1 MESYRQSTPTQT
13 PFMGMHCRTATN
25 STSASLHALASW
37 MASDE
42 QANSLIAH
50 LFGVWAWICFGSS
63 HTLSFDFSAM
73 RNPNRMKT
81 MRDLTART
89 NVTSHWLLHLWG
101 WPQCDSWHGS
111 NEIQCEK
118 SGNAC
123 IFVRFRKTWECLM
136 TCDICQALLKITK
149 TLGFVLDQTCVFHSR
164 DPLEVCIWERVNK
177 INFFVF
183 CTTTCCCLAH
193 WTSFKRQILSKL
205 MCQTAAWQQQ
215 QQKSEHNGKQKPQ
228 DWNTWKVI
236 WFVWA
241 QMVHAA
247 DITGHDHPCLWGAP
261 QRASMD
267 SVLEDSHVLF
277 LSNQESTTT
286 QSANVKQTEKPVIS
300 WRIKVAI
307 TTQLCSQF
315 RRVMGTPQR
324 ASFESGFPNWS
335 MFKLHW
341 SSFKAF
347 ANWRIVHHWQ
357 EMSCKQHTTFFLV
370 VSGLRR
376 GIIVFAIA
384 KTVKKTVFSKS

>member
-1 MESYRQSTPTQT
+1 
-13 PFMGMHCRTATN
+13 
-25 STSASLHALASW
+25 
-37 MASDE
+37 
-42 QANSLIAH
+42 
-50 LFGVWAWICFGSS
+50 
-63 HTLSFDFSAM
+63 
-73 RNPNRMKT
+73 MKT
-81 MRDLTART
+81 MRDWTTRT

-228 DWNTWKVI
+228 DENTQKVI
-236 WFVWA
+236 WFV
-241 QMVHAA
+241 HAA
-247 DITGHDHPCLWGAP
+247 NTTG
-261 QRASMD
+261 
-267 SVLEDSHVLF
+267 
-277 LSNQESTTT
+277 
-286 QSANVKQTEKPVIS
+286 
-300 WRIKVAI
+300 
-307 TTQLCSQF
+307 
-315 RRVMGTPQR
+315 
-324 ASFESGFPNWS
+324 
-335 MFKLHW
+335 HW
-341 SSFKAF
+341 SSLFVRFVTGSSSKSINGLSF
-347 ANWRIVHHWQ
+347 RRFSCSFCVKSRINHHSKCKCQANWKTCHQLKNQSCHHN
-357 EMSCKQHTTFFLV
+357 TTLFPIWEV
-370 VSGLRR
+370 DGDS
-376 GIIVFAIA
+376 
-384 KTVKKTVFSKS
+384 SKSILWKWIPKLKRVQTAFVFLQSDCWLKNCPPLTRNELQTAHDLLPCCFRLKRRHHCVCNCKDP